1 MVEMRAFW
9 ILLLAAKAIADDS
22 SVSPVQKVIQMLNDM
37 KAKGEAEKQD
47 EMVQFATYKQ
57 FCQSTSAEKNRAIAD
72 GKDAIEQYKAEIA
85 KAGADV
91 LTLTKEIAGLT
102 EDIDGWKAEKDEAQ
116 AIRDKD
122 HADFEIVHADYT
134 AAMDAVDRA
143 LQVLKTS
150 PGQFLQV
157 RQSLLQLQSVHVKSS
172 IMEYLNK
179 NNEPEA
185 ESLLELGSKQQ
196 PKTYESSS
204 GGVIDMVKKLGKKFK
219 AERYEIEKEE
229 AKKQAAHDM
238 VVQDL
243 TDSIEKATTS
253 SDNKM
258 ATKAQREKDGSEA
271 EGALADTT
279 ATLAEDE
286 KFLTDL
292 LSECEMRSKEFETNQ
307 VLRAGELTAI
317 NKAIEIMSS
326 DKVSGA
332 ASSASLVQDGVSF
345 AQLRAEQRSELQ
357 NRVATFLNDRAERT
371 NSRILSLI
379 AIKTSEDP
387 FKKVTKM
394 IRDMIAKLMEEANE
408 EAEHKGFCDT
418 EMGTNKNTRDEK
430 SEKVEKLTALIEEL
444 EASITKLGEQST
456 VLSDAI
462 SAIDAA
468 MAKATGER
476 NAESVKNKA
485 VIAEAKVAG
494 EATAQ
499 ALTVLKEFYAKA
511 QGASF
516 FQKPYT
522 GMAGGG
528 VVGMLEVIQSDFVRL
543 ETETTAAE
551 DKAAKAFTEF
561 SRDSSKDKALK
572 ETDMKHTLNSK
583 TEKESELADA
593 EKDLKGTQEE
603 LDAALAYF
611 EKLKPSCVDAG
622 QSYEDRVAQR
632 KAEIESLQDAFK
644 ILNGEA

>member
-1 MVEMRAFW
+1 VKMRSLW
-9 ILLLAAKAIADDS
+9 LLLLATAVADDS
-22 SVSPVQKVIQMLNDM
+22 SVTPVQKVIQMLGDM

-57 FCQSTSAEKNRAIAD
+57 FCQSTSAEKTSSIAE
-72 GKDAIEQYKAEIA
+72 GKDNIEQYKAEIA
-85 KAGADV
+85 KSGADV
-91 LTLTKEIAGLT
+91 LTLTKEIAALT
-102 EDIDGWKAEKDEAQ
+102 ADIDGWKAEKDEAVK
-116 AIRDKD
+116 IREKD
-122 HADFEIVHADYT
+122 HADFQVVHADYT
-134 AAMDAVDRA
+134 QAMDAVDRA
-143 LQVLKTS
+143 LQTLKTS

-157 RQSLLQLQSVHVKSS
+157 RESLLQVQSVRVKSS
-172 IMEYLNK
+172 IMSYLNK
-179 NNEPEA
+179 VNEPEA

-219 AERYEIEKEE
+219 MERYEIEKEE

-243 TDSIEKATTS
+243 TDSIEKASTQ
-253 SDNKM
+253 SDSKM

-279 ATLAEDE
+279 ATVAEDE

-292 LSECEMRSKEFETNQ
+292 LSECESRSKEFETNQ

-317 NKAIEIMSS
+317 DKAIEIMSS

-332 ASSASLVQDGVSF
+332 SLAQRSAVQDGVSL
-345 AQLRAEQRSELQ
+345 AQLRVDQRSALQ
-357 NRVATFLNDRAERT
+357 SRVATFLNDRAERT

-379 AIKTSEDP
+379 AVRTSEDP

-394 IRDMIAKLMEEANE
+394 IRDMITKLMEEANE

-444 EASITKLGEQST
+444 SASITKLGEQST
-456 VLSDAI
+456 VLSEAI
-462 SAIDAA
+462 STIDAA
-468 MAKATGER
+468 MAKATAER
-476 NAESVKNKA
+476 NEESAKNMA
-485 VIAEAKVAG
+485 VIADAKTAG

-522 GMAGGG
+522 GMASGG
-528 VVGMLEVIQSDFVRL
+528 VVGMLEGIQSDFVRL
-543 ETETTAAE
+543 ETETTSAE
-551 DKAAKAFTEF
+551 DNAAKAFTEF
-561 SRDSSKDKALK
+561 SRDSSKDKAIK
-572 ETDMKHTLNSK
+572 EMDLKHTLNSK

-593 EKDLKGTQEE
+593 QKDLKGTQEE

-622 QSYEDRVAQR
+622 QSYEERVAQR

>member
-1 MVEMRAFW
+1 MRAAWF
-9 ILLLAAKAIADDS
+9 LLLAQAVADDS
-22 SVSPVQKVIQMLNDM
+22 SVTPVQKVIQMLNDM
-37 KAKGEAEKQD
+37 KAKGEEEKHN
-47 EMVQFATYKQ
+47 EMVEFSTYKQ
-57 FCQSTSAEKNRAIAD
+57 FCTSTSAEKTRAISE
-72 GKDAIEQYKAEIA
+72 GKDNIEQYKADIA

-91 LTLTKEIAGLT
+91 MTLTKEIAGLT
-102 EDIDGWKAEKDEAQ
+102 EDIDGWKAEKDEAV
-116 AIRDKD
+116 AIREKD
-122 HADFEIVHADYT
+122 HADFQVVHADYT
-134 AAMDAVDRA
+134 QAMDAVDRA

-157 RQSLLQLQSVHVKSS
+157 RESLLQLQSVHVRSS
-172 IMEYLNK
+172 IVSYLNK
-179 NNEPEA
+179 VNEPEA

-243 TDSIEKATTS
+243 TDSIEKATTG
-253 SDNKM
+253 SDMKM
-258 ATKAQREKDGSEA
+258 ATKAQREKDGAEA
-271 EGALADTT
+271 EGALSDTT
-279 ATLAEDE
+279 ATLATDE
-286 KFLTDL
+286 TFLQDL
-292 LSECEMRSKEFETNQ
+292 LTECEARSKEFETNQ

-326 DKVSGA
+326 DKISLLDKISGGTQQA
-332 ASSASLVQDGVSF
+332 VSF
-345 AQLRAEQRSELQ
+345 AQLRANERSALQ
-357 NRVATFLNDRAERT
+357 SRVASFLNDRAERI
-371 NSRILSLI
+371 NSRLLSLI
-379 AIKTSEDP
+379 AVKTSEDP
-387 FKKVTKM
+387 FKKITKM
-394 IRDMIAKLMEEANE
+394 IRDMITKLMEEANE

-444 EASITKLGEQST
+444 SASITKLGEQST
-456 VLSDAI
+456 VLSDEI
-462 SAIDAA
+462 STIDAA
-468 MAKATGER
+468 MAKATAER
-476 NAESVKNKA
+476 NEESAKNKA
-485 VIAEAKVAG
+485 AIADAKVAG

-499 ALTVLKEFYAKA
+499 ALAVLNEFYAKA
-511 QGASF
+511 KGASF

-551 DKAAKAFTEF
+551 DKASKAFTQF
-561 SRDSSKDKALK
+561 SRDCSKDKAVK
-572 ETDMKHTLNSK
+572 EMDLKHTLNSK

-622 QSYEDRVAQR
+622 QSYEERVAQR

>member
-1 MVEMRAFW
+1 MRSFW
-9 ILLLAAKAIADDS
+9 LLLLAKAIADDS
-22 SVSPVQKVIQMLNDM
+22 TVTPVQKVIQMLNDM
-37 KAKGEAEKQD
+37 KAKGEEEKHN
-47 EMVQFATYKQ
+47 EMVQFSTYKQ
-57 FCQSTSAEKNRAIAD
+57 FCQSTSAEKTRSIAD
-72 GKDAIEQYKAEIA
+72 GKDNIEQYTAEIA
-85 KAGADV
+85 KSGADV
-91 LTLTKEIAGLT
+91 LTLTKEIAALT
-102 EDIDGWKAEKDEAQ
+102 SDIDGWKAEKDEAVG
-116 AIRDKD
+116 IREKD
-122 HADFEIVHADYT
+122 HADFQVVHADYT
-134 AAMDAVDRA
+134 QALDAVDRA

-157 RQSLLQLQSVHVKSS
+157 RESLLQLQSVHVKSS
-172 IMEYLNK
+172 IASYLNK
-179 NNEPEA
+179 VNEPEA
-185 ESLLELGSKQQ
+185 ESLLEVGSRQQ

-243 TDSIEKATTS
+243 TDSIEKATTQ

-258 ATKAQREKDGSEA
+258 ATKAQREKDGKEA
-271 EGALADTT
+271 EGALGDTT
-279 ATLAEDE
+279 ASVAADE

-292 LSECEMRSKEFETNQ
+292 LSECEARSKEFETNQ

-326 DKVSGA
+326 DKVSGGTQHLP
-332 ASSASLVQDGVSF
+332 SLVQDGVSL
-345 AQLRAEQRSELQ
+345 AQLRVDQRSALQ
-357 NRVATFLNDRAERT
+357 SRVATFLNDRAERT

-379 AIKTSEDP
+379 AVKTSEDP

-394 IRDMIAKLMEEANE
+394 IRDMITKLMEEANE
-408 EAEHKGFCDT
+408 EAEHKGFCDK

-444 EASITKLGEQST
+444 SASITKLGEQST
-456 VLSDAI
+456 VLSEAI

-476 NAESVKNKA
+476 NEESAKNQA
-485 VIAEAKVAG
+485 VIADAKVAG

-499 ALTVLKEFYAKA
+499 ALTVLKEFYAQA

-543 ETETTAAE
+543 ETETTSAE

-561 SRDSSKDKALK
+561 SRDSSKDKAIK
-572 ETDMKHTLNSK
+572 EMDLKHTLNSK

-593 EKDLKGTQEE
+593 KKDLAGTQEE

-611 EKLKPSCVDAG
+611 EKLKPSCVEAG
-622 QSYEDRVAQR
+622 QSYEERVAQR

>member
-1 MVEMRAFW
+1 MQAA
-9 ILLLAAKAIADDS
+9 LLVLSLGAALADDL
-22 SVSPVQKVIQMLNDM
+22 SVSPVQKVIQMLGDM
-37 KAKGEAEKQD
+37 KAKGEKEKHE
-47 EMVQFATYKQ
+47 EMVSFATYKT
-57 FCQSTSAEKNRAIAD
+57 FCESNTASKTTAIAE
-72 GKDAIEQYKAEIA
+72 GKDNIEQYKAEIA
-85 KAGADV
+85 KSAADV
-91 LTLTKEIAGLT
+91 MVLTKEIAGLT
-102 EDIDGWKAEKDEAQ
+102 ADIDGWKAEKDEAEG
-116 AIRDKD
+116 IRKKD
-122 HADFEIVHADYT
+122 HADFQVVHADYT
-134 AAMDAVDRA
+134 QAMDAVDRA

-157 RQSLLQLQSVHVKSS
+157 RESLLQLNSVHIKSS
-172 IMEYLNK
+172 INRYLRE

-229 AKKQAAHDM
+229 AKKAAAHGM

-253 SDNKM
+253 SDSKM
-258 ATKAQREKDGSEA
+258 GTKAQREKDGKEA
-271 EGALADTT
+271 EGALGDTT

-286 KFLTDL
+286 TFLKDL
-292 LSECEMRSKEFETNQ
+292 LKECEMRSKEFETNQ

-317 NKAIEIMSS
+317 DKAIEIMSS

-332 ASSASLVQDGVSF
+332 LVQSSLVQDTVSF
-345 AQLRAEQRSELQ
+345 AQLRADQRSPIQ
-357 NRVATFLNDRAERT
+357 SRVASFLNARAERS

-379 AIKTSEDP
+379 AVRVSEDP
-387 FKKVTKM
+387 FKKITKM
-394 IRDMIAKLMEEANE
+394 IRDMITKLMEEANE

-444 EASITKLGEQST
+444 TASITKLGEQIT
-456 VLSDAI
+456 IVGEAI
-462 SAIDAA
+462 AANDAA

-476 NAESVKNKA
+476 NEESTKNKA

-551 DKAAKAFTEF
+551 DKAAQAFTEF
-561 SRDSSKDKALK
+561 SRDSSKDKAIKEMDLK
-572 ETDMKHTLNSK
+572 HLQNSK
-583 TEKESELADA
+583 TEKEGEMADA

-611 EKLKPSCVDAG
+611 EKLKPSCVEAG
-622 QSYEDRVAQR
+622 QSYEERVAQR

>member
-1 MVEMRAFW
+1 M
-9 ILLLAAKAIADDS
+9 S
-22 SVSPVQKVIQMLNDM
+22 
-37 KAKGEAEKQD
+37 
-47 EMVQFATYKQ
+47 
-57 FCQSTSAEKNRAIAD
+57 
-72 GKDAIEQYKAEIA
+72 
-85 KAGADV
+85 
-91 LTLTKEIAGLT
+91 
-102 EDIDGWKAEKDEAQ
+102 
-116 AIRDKD
+116 
-122 HADFEIVHADYT
+122 
-134 AAMDAVDRA
+134 
-143 LQVLKTS
+143 
-150 PGQFLQV
+150 
-157 RQSLLQLQSVHVKSS
+157 
-172 IMEYLNK
+172 YLNK

-185 ESLLELGSKQQ
+185 ESLLELGSMQQ

-243 TDSIEKATTS
+243 TDSIEKATTE

-258 ATKAQREKDGSEA
+258 GTKAQREKDGAEA
-271 EGALADTT
+271 EGALGDTT

-292 LSECEMRSKEFETNQ
+292 LKECEMRSKEFETNQ
-307 VLRAGELTAI
+307 VLRAGELTAVG
-317 NKAIEIMSS
+317 KAIEIMSS
-326 DKVSGA
+326 DKVSGGTQHLP
-332 ASSASLVQDGVSF
+332 SLVQDGVSL
-345 AQLRAEQRSELQ
+345 AQLRTSQLSTIQ
-357 NRVATFLNDRAERT
+357 SRVANFLNDRAERT

-379 AIKTSEDP
+379 ATKVSEDP
-387 FKKVTKM
+387 FKKITKM
-394 IRDMIAKLMEEANE
+394 IRDMITKLMEEANE

-430 SEKVEKLTALIEEL
+430 TEKVEKLTALSEEL
-444 EASITKLGEQST
+444 SASITKLGEQIT
-456 VLSDAI
+456 VIGEAI
-462 SAIDAA
+462 ATNDAA

-476 NAESVKNKA
+476 NEESSKNKA
-485 VIAEAKVAG
+485 VIADAKVAG

-499 ALTVLKEFYAKA
+499 ALTVLKEFYAQA

-543 ETETTAAE
+543 ETETTSAE
-551 DKAAKAFTEF
+551 DSAAKAFTEF
-561 SRDSSKDKALK
+561 SRDSSKDKAIKEMDLK
-572 ETDMKHTLNSK
+572 HAQNSQ

-593 EKDLKGTQEE
+593 QKDLKGTQEE

-611 EKLKPSCVDAG
+611 EKLKPSCVEAG
-622 QSYEDRVAQR
+622 QSYEERVAQR
-632 KAEIESLQDAFK
+632 KEEIESLQDAFK

>member
-1 MVEMRAFW
+1 MRAVCVFLY
-9 ILLLAAKAIADDS
+9 IGAVLADDAG
-22 SVSPVQKVIQMLNDM
+22 VSPVQKVIEMLNDM
-37 KAKGEAEKQD
+37 KAKGEAEKHD
-47 EMVQFATYKQ
+47 EMVAFATYKQ
-57 FCQSTSAEKNRAIAD
+57 FCESTGAEKTRAIAD

-85 KAGADV
+85 KSGADV
-91 LTLTKEIAGLT
+91 LTLTKEIAALT

-116 AIRDKD
+116 KIRDKD
-122 HADFEIVHADYT
+122 HADFQVVHADYT
-134 AAMDAVDRA
+134 QAMDAVDRA
-143 LQVLKTS
+143 LQVIKTS
-150 PGQFLQV
+150 PGQFMQV
-157 RQSLLQLQSVHVKSS
+157 RESLLQLQSVHIKSS
-172 IMEYLNK
+172 IMSYLNTD
-179 NNEPEA
+179 NEPEA

-204 GGVIDMVKKLGKKFK
+204 GGVIDMIKKLGKKFK
-219 AERYEIEKEE
+219 MERYEIEKEE
-229 AKKQAAHDM
+229 AKTQAAHDM

-243 TDSIEKATTS
+243 TDSIEKATTM
-253 SDNKM
+253 SDSKM
-258 ATKAQREKDGSEA
+258 ATKAQREKDGAEA
-271 EGALADTT
+271 EGALGDTT

-317 NKAIEIMSS
+317 GKAIEIMSS
-326 DKVSGA
+326 DKIGLTQT
-332 ASSASLVQDGVSF
+332 SSVQDGVSL
-345 AQLRAEQRSELQ
+345 AQLRTTQLSSLQ
-357 NRVATFLNDRAERT
+357 SRVATFLNARAERT

-394 IRDMIAKLMEEANE
+394 IRDMITKLMEEANE

-430 SEKVEKLTALIEEL
+430 SEKVDKLTALIEEL
-444 EASITKLGEQST
+444 NASITKLGEQST
-456 VLSDAI
+456 VISDAI

-468 MAKATGER
+468 MAKATAER
-476 NAESVKNKA
+476 NEESVKNKA
-485 VIAEAKVAG
+485 VIADAKVAG

-499 ALTVLKEFYAKA
+499 ALAVLNEFYAKA
-511 QGASF
+511 KGAAF

-522 GMAGGG
+522 GMASGG

-543 ETETTAAE
+543 ETETTSAE
-551 DKAAKAFTEF
+551 DKAAKAFTAF
-561 SRDSSKDKALK
+561 SRDCSKDKAIR
-572 ETDMKHTLNSK
+572 ETDLKHTLNSK

-593 EKDLKGTQEE
+593 GKDLKGTQEE

-622 QSYEDRVAQR
+622 QSYEERVAQR